1 MADTQ
6 FSLMKKLINYLLFFI
21 IIILTLVIVLF
32 WRNDIDLQELTKKY
46 AYPSSKF
53 IDIDGVKLHYRDT
66 GIGEVIV
73 LIHGTGASVH
83 TWEKWT
89 EILSPKY
96 RIISFDLPGF
106 GLTGPDPNHNYQIS
120 RYTSLINSF
129 IIKLKVD
136 SFHIAG
142 NSLGGLA
149 AWHYTTQFPS
159 KILSLNLIDAAGLPQ
174 NGKKPPFIFRLVK
187 IPVLSTLVQ
196 KITPRSIYEK
206 SLLDVYKNDNLVTP
220 ELIERY
226 FELSLRAGNREAF
239 VKRMSEL
246 NEPLNINDLR
256 KITSPVLIQW
266 GKEDRWIPLSNAY
279 QFKNLIPGAELKIY
293 DSGHVPMEENPIETA
308 QDYLIFLK
316 KNREGYN

>member
-1 MADTQ
+1 MVDTQ
-6 FSLMKKLINYLLFFI
+6 FSIMKKI
-21 IIILTLVIVLF
+21 IIYLGIFCISIVTLVVVLF
-32 WRNDIDLQELTKKY
+32 WKNDIELQELITKY

-53 IDIDGVKLHYRDT
+53 ISIDGVKFHYRDT

-73 LIHGTGASVH
+73 LIHGTGASLH

-89 EILSPKY
+89 EMLSPYY
-96 RIISFDLPGF
+96 RVVSFDLPGF

-120 RYTSLINSF
+120 RYTSLLDSLV
-129 IIKLKVD
+129 IKLKVD

-159 KILSLNLIDAAGLPQ
+159 KIMSLNLIDAAGLPQ
-174 NGKKPPFIFRLVK
+174 GGKKPPFIFRLVK

-206 SLLDVYKNDNLVTP
+206 SILDVYKNDNLVTP
-220 ELIERY
+220 KLIERY
-226 FELSLRAGNREAF
+226 FELSLREGNRTAF
-239 VKRMSEL
+239 VKRMSQL
-246 NEPLNINDLR
+246 NEPLNIKDLSNI
-256 KITSPVLIQW
+256 KSPVLIQW

-279 QFKNLIPGAELKIY
+279 QFKNLIAGAELKIY
-293 DSGHVPMEENPIETA
+293 DSGHVPMEENPEETA
-308 QDYLIFLK
+308 KDYLIFLK
-316 KNREGYN
+316 KNKGGHN